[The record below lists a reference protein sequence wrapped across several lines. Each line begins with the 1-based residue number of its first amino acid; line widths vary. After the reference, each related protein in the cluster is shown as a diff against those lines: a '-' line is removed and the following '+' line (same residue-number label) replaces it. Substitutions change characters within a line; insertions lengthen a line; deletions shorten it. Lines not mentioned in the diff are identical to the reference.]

1 MSPPAELWAW
11 IDYPGRTHYVRLRL
25 AEDGYHPAGTRCG
38 TRPTGEPE
46 WPVAR
51 DTPVCR
57 RCWRL
62 AMAALPV
69 RDHDP
74 EEAPREQ

>member
-62 AMAALPV
+62 VMAAHLII
-69 RDHDP
+69 DP
-74 EEAPREQ
+74 MRRST